1 MFYYL
6 FTYLKEEIDL
16 IGAGVFQYISFRAG
30 MAALLSLIITIT
42 FGKSLIR
49 FLQKKQVGES
59 IRDLGLEGQ
68 MEKKGTPTMGGII
81 IILAIVLP
89 TLLFSIV
96 GNIYVILILTATI
109 WMGLIGFLDD
119 YIKVFKK
126 NKQGLR
132 GIFKIIGQVGLG
144 LIVGLTLYYNQEVV
158 LREFDDQQVIQ
169 SGVEM
174 SHFFRVRFFP
184 RHYLFS

>member
-1 MFYYL
+1 
-6 FTYLKEEIDL
+6 
-16 IGAGVFQYISFRAG
+16 
-30 MAALLSLIITIT
+30 
-42 FGKSLIR
+42 
-49 FLQKKQVGES
+49 
-59 IRDLGLEGQ
+59 

-158 LREFDDQQVIQ
+158 LREFDDRQVH
-169 SGVEM
+169 SEWC
-174 SHFFRVRFFP
+174 RNE
-184 RHYLFS
+184 